1 MHPDGRAAGDPL
13 RDRLVREDLALPA
26 GDGAEQR
33 DPVADLLASVAAI
46 ALDFRV
52 GEADERLDVG
62 ARDVVQHP
70 AVELGVDPPGLGR
83 THPVRDPAGG
93 EQRDALPR
101 RPGPDERPDERANL
115 VAAARRRQGRRRAVR
130 VDRRDRHL
138 SLRRQEVQGDRQLV
152 PALDLVGIREVEA
165 GGEAALEERHAPLGR
180 APHPARRDPHQ
191 PRAAR
196 ARRVV
201 GLRQADAEGG
211 HVAVGE
217 VLDVVVHEQ
226 HDEIRARR
234 GEPPMELVEAA
245 VQPVPPLGHRH
256 LGPSRDERRVGRGER
271 RDDLGHGPRSLAR
284 LVPVRNGTM
293 RSVSR
298 PMARWVSALVLVST
312 LGGAPAAATAG
323 PDGQMTWAVHISL
336 APTWFDPAET
346 PGVIAPFMFL
356 CALHDALVKPMPG
369 NPMAPS
375 LAESWST
382 SRDGLT
388 YEFALR
394 KGVRFHNGDLLTADD
409 VKFSFERYRGAGAS
423 ALKARVVSVEA
434 VDASRV
440 RFRLRRPWPDFMTFY
455 GTPATGAAWVVPR
468 KYVERVGDDG
478 FKKAPVGAGPY
489 RFVSFTPGVE
499 LVLEAFEQYWRKA
512 PSVKRLV
519 LKAVPDEATRLAML
533 KRGEADIAYSIR
545 SALAEELQ
553 RTPGLTL
560 KPTSPTFTE
569 WLVFTEQW
577 EPKSPWADR
586 RVRLAVNL
594 AVDRKSISDAE
605 YLGFAKISSG
615 IIPRDFEF
623 SWAAPPYP
631 YDPATA
637 RQLLAEAGYPRGFD
651 AGDVFSDNV
660 YVPEAIVNYLQ
671 AVGIRARLR
680 PLERAAF
687 YKADQEK
694 KLRGLVRVGS
704 AAFGN
709 AATRIEAFVVSGG
722 IRAYGGYP
730 DIDGLYREQAGELD
744 PKKREAILHRIQ
756 QLMHERV
763 MFAPIIEPA
772 FLSGQGPRV
781 GESGFG
787 RIVGA
792 PYSLPYEDLTLR
804 AR

>member
-46 ALDFRV
+46 ALDLGV

-191 PRAAR
+191 PRATR

-323 PDGQMTWAVHISL
+323 PDGQMTWAVHVSL

-346 PGVIAPFMFL
+346 PGVITPFMFL
-356 CALHDALVKPMPG
+356 YALHDALVKPMPG

-375 LAESWST
+375 LAESWSA

-388 YEFALR
+388 YEFVLR

-423 ALKARVVSVEA
+423 TLKARVVSVEA

-440 RFRLRRPWPDFMTFY
+440 RFRLRQPWPDFMTFY

-499 LVLEAFEQYWRKA
+499 LVLEAFEQYWRKT

-519 LKAVPDEATRLAML
+519 LKAVPDESTRLAML

-545 SALAEELQ
+545 GALAEELR

-560 KPTSPTFTE
+560 KPNYPPGTF
-569 WLVFTEQW
+569 WLVFPEQW
-577 EPKSPWADR
+577 TDARSPWADK
-586 RVRLAVNL
+586 RVRLAANYAIDRPAVNRAETL
-594 AVDRKSISDAE
+594 GLSRIPGSIRPHA
-605 YLGFAKISSG
+605 FAFYW
-615 IIPRDFEF
+615 P
-623 SWAAPPYP
+623 APVPS
-631 YDPATA
+631 YDPKKS
-637 RQLLAEAGYPRGFD
+637 RRLLAEAAYP
-651 AGDVFSDNV
+651 N
-660 YVPEAIVNYLQ
+660 
-671 AVGIRARLR
+671 
-680 PLERAAF
+680 
-687 YKADQEK
+687 
-694 KLRGLVRVGS
+694 GS
-704 AAFGN
+704 
-709 AATRIEAFVVSGG
+709 
-722 IRAYGGYP
+722 
-730 DIDGLYREQAGELD
+730 
-744 PKKREAILHRIQ
+744 
-756 QLMHERV
+756 
-763 MFAPIIEPA
+763 
-772 FLSGQGPRV
+772 
-781 GESGFG
+781 
-787 RIVGA
+787 
-792 PYSLPYEDLTLR
+792 
-804 AR
+804 